1 MSETGHT
8 EIIATTSD
16 MRSTTR
22 EDNMSLI
29 RGTFNKVRFCR
40 VVDGDT
46 IRVSLNPG
54 DEKEESLRILCLD
67 TEESYAGGSKPVSPL
82 GHLAKERAE
91 QFFQGADE
99 VTIEFP
105 GNEPWD
111 ICLTKYR
118 GNYGRLLVYVYRDDV
133 DFQEMMIAEG
143 FSPYFTKYG
152 HASFTGHHVRYINA
166 ERAAQIAHLGIWDQ
180 VKNNHAEI
188 RNYAALTTWWKL
200 RARVIDDFRRLKA
213 RDPSLLDSRLDH
225 EEILRLARKN
235 EVATV
240 FTELSTIDSVGN
252 RGGLIRLGSMER
264 PFNLYIPD
272 ITSQTG
278 QEIAHL
284 ATNRYISDGEDHPRQ
299 SYAFVTGPLSLY
311 RDSPQIILESAS
323 QIADRMDRNYSSK
336 PAIRISSVAPDPL
349 GLESGREIFTLR
361 NLGDIPANLEGWTI
375 WDAANHIQNLS
386 GTLPPRSECQIQA
399 EVPLNNNG
407 DTLYLKLPD
416 DQIADMVQFEKE
428 DVAAGKEIKFLV

>member
-1 MSETGHT
+1 
-8 EIIATTSD
+8 
-16 MRSTTR
+16 
-22 EDNMSLI
+22 MSLI
-29 RGTFNKVRFCR
+29 RGTFNTVRFSR

-46 IRVSLNPG
+46 IRVLLNPE

-67 TEESYAGGSKPVSPL
+67 TEESYAGGSKPVSPM
-82 GHLAKERAE
+82 GHLAKKRAE
-91 QFFQGADE
+91 QFFQGAKE

-111 ICLTKYR
+111 VCLSKYR
-118 GNYGRLLVYVYRDDV
+118 GNYGRLLVYVYRDGI

-152 HASFTGHHVRYINA
+152 HASFVGHHVRYTNA
-166 ERAAQIAHLGIWDQ
+166 ERAAQIALLGIWDQ
-180 VKNNHAEI
+180 MKNNHAEV

-213 RDPSLLDSRLDH
+213 RDPSLLDSRLDY
-225 EEILRLARKN
+225 EEILRLARNN

-240 FTELSTIDSVGN
+240 FTELSALDLMEN
-252 RGGLIRLGSMER
+252 RDGLIRLGSMKR
-264 PFNLYIPD
+264 PFNLYISD
-272 ITSQTG
+272 IASRTG
-278 QEIAHL
+278 QEIVHL
-284 ATNRYISDGEDHPRQ
+284 TTSRYISDGEDHPRQ
-299 SYAFVTGPLSLY
+299 SYAFVTGPLCF
-311 RDSPQIILESAS
+311 DHDDPQIILESAS
-323 QIADRMDRNYSSK
+323 QITDRIERKYSFK
-336 PAIRISSVAPDPL
+336 PSIRISSVAPDPL
-349 GLESGREIFTLR
+349 GLCRGNEIFTLR

-386 GTLPPRSECQIQA
+386 GTLPPHSECQIQA

-416 DQIADMVQFEKE
+416 EQIADMVQFEKE